1 TAGRWPW
8 RSAAAKKCVATF
20 LPNPCALKKEGAGSP
35 PDAVPHFGL
44 LFFYVC
50 VVGRRGRREAAR
62 RRAVERP
69 RAQILEGVAGLAP
82 RADEEKG
89 FREERAGP
97 KARSVRG
104 EGEERAPRALRQRRG
119 RLDARGA
126 RGAERHLC

>member
-1 TAGRWPW
+1 MEVGSRQEVCRNFPAEPVRAEKGGRWKSP
-8 RSAAAKKCVATF
+8 RRRAT
-20 LPNPCALKKEGAGSP
+20 LSSI
-35 PDAVPHFGL
+35 
-44 LFFYVC
+44 VC

-104 EGEERAPRALRQRRG
+104 EGEENTPPRALRQRRG